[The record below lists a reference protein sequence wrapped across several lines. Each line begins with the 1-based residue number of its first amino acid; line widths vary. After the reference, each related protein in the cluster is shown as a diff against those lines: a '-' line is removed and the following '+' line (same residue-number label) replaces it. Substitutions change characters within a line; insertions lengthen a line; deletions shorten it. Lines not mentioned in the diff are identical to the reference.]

1 MNYSQIYEEKDEFF
15 VIIAISKTHL
25 MQKKIL
31 FVCLGN
37 ICRSPLAEAIFKKQI
52 ELKGLSGIYTSDS
65 CGTSDYH
72 VGDKPDSRTIR
83 NARHHDVVINHV
95 GRQLSLKDFTD
106 FDLILTMDRSNYQN
120 TSDLAAKTNYKTA
133 EIKMIRNFDPES
145 LGIQDVP
152 DPWYGNEQ
160 GFEEIFQML
169 WRTCE
174 ALINQLELQKA
185 DVKVEKKQVS
195 SL

>member
-1 MNYSQIYEEKDEFF
+1 LPCHQIYVKKVWFL
-15 VIIAISKTHL
+15 VIIASSKPHF
-25 MQKKIL
+25 MHRKIL

-52 ELKGLSGIYTSDS
+52 EQKGLSEIYQADS

-72 VGDKPDSRTIR
+72 IGDKPDSRTIR
-83 NARHHDVVINHV
+83 NARHHDVEINHV
-95 GRQLSLKDFTD
+95 GRQLSTKDFTD
-106 FDLILTMDRSNYQN
+106 FDLILTMDRSNHQY
-120 TSDLAAKTNYKTA
+120 TTDLATKTANKTA
-133 EIKMIRNFDPES
+133 EIKMIRSFDPES
-145 LGIQDVP
+145 LGVQDVP

-174 ALINQLELQKA
+174 ELISQLQLQEA
-185 DVKVEKKQVS
+185 DVKIIKKEIS

>member
-1 MNYSQIYEEKDEFF
+1 
-15 VIIAISKTHL
+15 
-25 MQKKIL
+25 MQRKIL

-52 ELKGLSGIYTSDS
+52 DLKGLSKIYISDS

-72 VGDKPDSRTIR
+72 IGDKPDSRTIR
-83 NARHHDVVINHV
+83 NARHHEVEINHL
-95 GRQLSLKDFTD
+95 GRQLSTKDFTD
-106 FDLILTMDRSNYQN
+106 FDLILTMDKSNLQN
-120 TSDLAAKTNYKTA
+120 TLELAAKTTNKTA
-133 EIKMIRNFDPES
+133 EIKMIRAFDPES
-145 LGIQDVP
+145 LGVQDVP

-185 DVKVEKKQVS
+185 DVKIEKKEVS